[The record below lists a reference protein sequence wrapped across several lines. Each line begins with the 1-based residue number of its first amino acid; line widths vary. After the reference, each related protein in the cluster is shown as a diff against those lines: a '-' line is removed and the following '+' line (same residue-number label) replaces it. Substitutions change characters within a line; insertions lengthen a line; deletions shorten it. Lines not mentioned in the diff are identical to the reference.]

1 MGKKKIFTSDAWE
14 NFIAGIAALKDK
26 IDGKADEHT
35 HPYLSSNTKYA
46 GASTAGGSATSAV
59 KLDTATAGSAT
70 QPVYFTGGKP
80 SACTYSLNKTV
91 PSDAKFTDTTYS
103 AATTSAAGLM
113 SAADKSKS
121 DVTNIAYG
129 TCSTAAATAAK
140 VVTISGNSNWKL
152 AAGSIITVLF
162 NATNTAEN
170 PTLNVNSTGAKNIF
184 YSSTQITTSSLGYAG
199 TANRPMTFMYDGTQ
213 YRFIGWGYDSNTT
226 YTNVK
231 LGHGYVTC
239 STAAATTAK
248 VASLSSYTLT
258 TGGIV
263 AVKFTNGNTVS
274 NPTLNINS
282 KGAKAIYYNG
292 AALTDTGLIQAGDIV
307 TMIYSSYYHII
318 SIDKAGVMKTAMTA
332 TSTLSHS
339 GTFTAITGLAIDG
352 YNITPTTTT
361 YTLPADNNTVYTHP
375 TYTTRTGKPTAD
387 QTPAFGGTV
396 TVSQITSDG
405 TGHVTAATDR
415 TITIPS
421 TLSNGA
427 GTAGLIKTTSTVTS
441 NSGYTACPVISGVP
455 YYKDTNTDTNTTY
468 TFATGD
474 SNGQIKV
481 TPSDGTAQNVSV
493 KGLGSAAYK
502 AVTDSTSA
510 SAISTGTSL
519 VTERDVYYGL
529 PKINNSKSYTSS
541 TTIYAPTAGGT
552 SGYVLVGAGATA
564 APTWQSLG
572 DAGIMDLTSAQNA
585 SGIKTFIDGI
595 EIGDEGVQLTYD
607 STEGALRITFLS
619 ETTETTE

>member
-1 MGKKKIFTSDAWE
+1 MGKKKIFTSDAWSD
-14 NFIAGIAALKDK
+14 FIAGITALKDK
-26 IDGKADEHT
+26 IDGKADEHD

-113 SAADKSKS
+113 SATDKTKS
-121 DVTNIAYG
+121 EATNIAYG

-140 VVTISGNSNWKL
+140 VVTISGNTNWKL
-152 AAGSIITVLF
+152 ASGSTITVLF

-170 PTLNVNSTGAKNIF
+170 PTLNVNGTGAKNIF
-184 YSSTQITTSSLGYAG
+184 YDSTQITTSSLGYAG

-231 LGHGYVTC
+231 LGHGYATC

-263 AVKFTNGNTVS
+263 AVRFTYDVPAS
-274 NPTLNINS
+274 ATLNINS
-282 KGAKAIYYNG
+282 KGAKNIYYRG
-292 AALTDTGLIQAGDIV
+292 AAITAGIIKAGDV
-307 TMIYSSYYHII
+307 ATFIYSSQYHLIA
-318 SIDKAGVMKTAMTA
+318 IDRWQEDIEN
-332 TSTLSHS
+332 S
-339 GTFTAITGLAIDG
+339 ITGLSASGKTITYTKGDG
-352 YNITPTTTT
+352 TTGTITTQDTVYTHPTTSGNKHIPSGGSSGQILRWSADGTAVWG
-361 YTLPADNNTVYTHP
+361 ADNDTVYTHP
-375 TYTTRTGKPTAD
+375 TYTARTGKPTAN
-387 QTPAFGGTV
+387 QTPAFGGTA
-396 TVSQITSDG
+396 TVSQITSDA

-421 TLSNGA
+421 TLSNGT

-455 YYKDTNTDTNTTY
+455 YYKDTNVAY
-468 TFATGD
+468 THPSYTAQTGVPTANQTPGFGGTFTVNQVNSDATGH
-474 SNGQIKV
+474 V
-481 TPSDGTAQNVSV
+481 T
-493 KGLGSAAYK
+493 
-502 AVTDSTSA
+502 AVTSRTVTIPSTAASA
-510 SAISTGTSL
+510 SAAGLVNTGTQ
-519 VTERDVYYGL
+519 TF
-529 PKINNSKSYTSS
+529 
-541 TTIYAPTAGGT
+541 
-552 SGYVLVGAGATA
+552 AGAKTFNAQITA
-564 APTWQSLG
+564 S
-572 DAGIMDLTSAQNA
+572 
-585 SGIKTFIDGI
+585 SGIK
-595 EIGDEGVQLTYD
+595 IGSAILTYD
-607 STEGALRITFLS
+607 SAEDAVKISFV
-619 ETTETTE
+619 